1 MGPAG
6 ERIRRPWLSLLLL
19 ALLVKA
25 VLVTL
30 TLVEFGAGPDP
41 LTALGRAWDRWDA
54 QHYLY
59 LATHGYAATGDARN
73 LIAFFPLYPALI
85 SAVAATGLPART
97 AALLISNLA
106 GIVAAILLYEIAAAP
121 GVERAAALA
130 APGVERAAALA
141 APGVERAAALAA
153 PGVERAA
160 VSPRQDLRENAAFRA
175 AAFFT
180 VFPTAY
186 FLLVGYTEALF
197 CALAFGAVLAA
208 RRQRWLPAGM
218 LGGLAAAARLTGLAL
233 LPFLLIELFI
243 ARHTLRRLSQAIVA
257 PLLIVLGFLI
267 YLMTNLLVLGDPLA
281 FISIQRDHWF
291 HSVAAPWVGFTNAVR
306 GIRWRVPWEKLTV
319 GGGEAAGGIA
329 AYATTTLSWFR
340 LRPSDAAYATVLT
353 VMVTFLP
360 FWLSIPRYL
369 LGLYPLFLLVGRISQ
384 RWVYLPMLALS
395 FVGLAVFGL
404 AFGRGYWAF

>member
-1 MGPAG
+1 VKSLSATAGKPLRRYGTRTLPIGGPLPD
-6 ERIRRPWLSLLLL
+6 RIRPWLGLVLL

-25 VLVTL
+25 VLISL
-30 TLVEFGAGPDP
+30 TLVEFGAAPDP

-59 LATHGYAATGDARN
+59 LATHGYGATGDARN

-85 SAVAATGLPART
+85 SAMAATGLPART
-97 AALLISNLA
+97 AALLISNVA
-106 GIVAAILLYEIAAAP
+106 GLVAAIVLYEIA
-121 GVERAAALA
+121 
-130 APGVERAAALA
+130 
-141 APGVERAAALAA
+141 
-153 PGVERAA
+153 
-160 VSPRQDLRENAAFRA
+160 RQELRENAAFRA
-175 AAFFT
+175 AAFFV

-208 RRQRWLPAGM
+208 RRQRWLVAGM

-233 LPFLLIELFI
+233 LPFLVIELLYV
-243 ARHTLRRLSQAIVA
+243 RRSLREAWQVILA
-257 PLLIVLGFLI
+257 PALIVVGFLT
-267 YLMTNLLVLGDPLA
+267 YLLTNLLVLGDAFA
-281 FISIQRDHWF
+281 FISVQRQHWS
-291 HSVAAPWVGFTNAVR
+291 HSVAAPWVGFAEAIR
-306 GIRWRVPWEKLTV
+306 GISWRVPWEKLTV

-329 AYATTTLSWFR
+329 AYATTALSWLR
-340 LRPSDAAYATVLT
+340 LRRSDAAYATVLT

-369 LGLYPLFLLVGRISQ
+369 LAMYPLFLLVGRISR
-384 RWVYLPMLALS
+384 RWVYLAMVAAS
-395 FVGLAVFGL
+395 FTGLLVFGL

>member
-1 MGPAG
+1 VKSLSATTGRPLRRYGIRTLPIRGLAPD
-6 ERIRRPWLSLLLL
+6 RIRPWLGLVLLSLV
-19 ALLVKA
+19 VKV

-41 LTALGRAWDRWDA
+41 LTALGRAWDHWDA

-59 LATHGYAATGDARN
+59 LATHGYSATGDARN

-85 SAVAATGLPART
+85 SAIAATGLPARS
-97 AALLISNLA
+97 AALLISNVA
-106 GIVAAILLYEIAAAP
+106 GVVAAILLFE
-121 GVERAAALA
+121 LA
-130 APGVERAAALA
+130 
-141 APGVERAAALAA
+141 
-153 PGVERAA
+153 
-160 VSPRQDLRENAAFRA
+160 RQDLRENAAFRA
-175 AAFFT
+175 AAFFV

-208 RRQRWLPAGM
+208 RRQRWLFAGL

-233 LPFLLIELFI
+233 LPFLLIELFY
-243 ARHTLRRLSQAIVA
+243 ARHTLRAVRQAVIA
-257 PLLIVLGFLI
+257 PVLIVLGFLT
-267 YLMTNLLVLGDPLA
+267 YLATNLVVLGDAFA
-281 FISIQRDHWF
+281 FITVQRQHWS
-291 HSVAAPWVGFTNAVR
+291 HSLSAPWVGFADAIR
-306 GIRWRVPWEKLTV
+306 GISWRVPWEKLTV
-319 GGGEAAGGIA
+319 GGGEAAGGIT
-329 AYATTTLSWFR
+329 AYATTILSWWR

-369 LGLYPLFLLVGRISQ
+369 LAMYPLFLLVGRISQ
-384 RWVYLPMLALS
+384 RWVYLAMVAAS
-395 FVGLAVFGL
+395 FVGLLVFGL

>member
-1 MGPAG
+1 VKSLSATTGKPL
-6 ERIRRPWLSLLLL
+6 RRYATRTLPIGGLAPDRTRAWLSLLLL
-19 ALLVKA
+19 ALVVKA
-25 VLVTL
+25 ALVTL

-41 LTALGRAWDRWDA
+41 LTALGRAWDHWDA

-59 LATHGYAATGDARN
+59 LATHGYSATGDARN

-85 SAVAATGLPART
+85 SAIAATGLPART
-97 AALLISNLA
+97 AALLISNVA
-106 GIVAAILLYEIAAAP
+106 GVVAAILLYEVA
-121 GVERAAALA
+121 
-130 APGVERAAALA
+130 
-141 APGVERAAALAA
+141 
-153 PGVERAA
+153 
-160 VSPRQDLRENAAFRA
+160 RQDLRENAAFRA
-175 AAFFT
+175 AAFFV

-208 RRQRWLPAGM
+208 RRQRWLFAGL

-233 LPFLLIELFI
+233 LPFLLIELFY
-243 ARHTLRRLSQAIVA
+243 ARHALRAVWQAVIA
-257 PLLIVLGFLI
+257 PVLIVLGFLT
-267 YLMTNLLVLGDPLA
+267 YLATNLLVLGDA
-281 FISIQRDHWF
+281 FAFVSVQRQHWS
-291 HSVAAPWVGFTNAVR
+291 HSLSAPWVGFADAIR
-306 GIRWRVPWEKLTV
+306 GISWRVPWEKLTV

-329 AYATTTLSWFR
+329 AYATTVLSWLR

-369 LGLYPLFLLVGRISQ
+369 LAMYPLFLLVGRIRY
-384 RWVYLPMLALS
+384 RWVYLAMVAAS
-395 FVGLAVFGL
+395 FVGLLVFGL

>member
-1 MGPAG
+1 MKSLSATAG
-6 ERIRRPWLSLLLL
+6 KPLRRYGTRTLPIGWPFADRIRPWLGLLLL

-25 VLVTL
+25 VLITL

-59 LATHGYAATGDARN
+59 LATHGYGATGDARN

-85 SAVAATGLPART
+85 SAIAATGLPART
-97 AALLISNLA
+97 AALLISNVA
-106 GIVAAILLYEIAAAP
+106 GVVAAIVLYEIA
-121 GVERAAALA
+121 
-130 APGVERAAALA
+130 
-141 APGVERAAALAA
+141 
-153 PGVERAA
+153 
-160 VSPRQDLRENAAFRA
+160 RQDLRENAAFRA
-175 AAFFT
+175 AAFF
-180 VFPTAY
+180 VIFPTAY

-208 RRQRWLPAGM
+208 RRQRWLVAGM

-233 LPFLLIELFI
+233 LPFLVIELLY
-243 ARHTLRRLSQAIVA
+243 ARRSLREAWQVILA
-257 PLLIVLGFLI
+257 PALIVVGFLT
-267 YLMTNLLVLGDPLA
+267 YLLTNVLVLGDAFA
-281 FISIQRDHWF
+281 FISVQRQHWS
-291 HSVAAPWVGFTNAVR
+291 HSVAAPWAGFAEAIR
-306 GIRWRVPWEKLTV
+306 GISWRVPWEKLTV
-319 GGGEAAGGIA
+319 GGGEAAGGIV
-329 AYATTTLSWFR
+329 AYATTALSWLR

-369 LGLYPLFLLVGRISQ
+369 LAMYPLFLLVGRISR
-384 RWVYLPMLALS
+384 RWVYLALVAAS
-395 FVGLAVFGL
+395 FVGLLVFGL

>member
-1 MGPAG
+1 MVPD
-6 ERIRRPWLSLLLL
+6 RIRPWVGLLIL
-19 ALLVKA
+19 ALVVKA
-25 VLVTL
+25 VIVSL

-59 LATHGYAATGDARN
+59 LATHGYTATGDARN

-85 SAVAATGLPART
+85 SAIAATGLPART
-97 AALLISNLA
+97 AALLISNVA
-106 GIVAAILLYEIAAAP
+106 GVVAAILLYEIAAAP

-130 APGVERAAALA
+130 APGVK
-141 APGVERAAALAA
+141 
-153 PGVERAA
+153 RAA

-175 AAFFT
+175 AAFFV

-208 RRQRWLPAGM
+208 RRQHWLLAGM

-233 LPFLLIELFI
+233 LPFLVLELFY
-243 ARHTLRRLSQAIVA
+243 ARQALQAIWEAILA
-257 PLLIVLGFLI
+257 PVLIVLGFVT
-267 YLMTNLLVLGDPLA
+267 YLVTNLVVLGDAFA
-281 FISIQRDHWF
+281 FITVQRQHWS
-291 HSVAAPWVGFTNAVR
+291 HSLSAPWVGFSEAIR
-306 GIRWRVPWEKLTV
+306 GISWRVPWEKLTV

-329 AYATTTLSWFR
+329 AYATTTLSWLR

-353 VMVTFLP
+353 VMMTFLP

-369 LGLYPLFLLVGRISQ
+369 LGMYPLFLLAGRISR
-384 RWVYLPMLALS
+384 RWVYLAMVAAS
-395 FVGLAVFGL
+395 FVGLVVFGL

>member
-1 MGPAG
+1 MVPD
-6 ERIRRPWLSLLLL
+6 RIRPWVGLLIL
-19 ALLVKA
+19 ALVVKA
-25 VLVTL
+25 VIVSL

-59 LATHGYAATGDARN
+59 LATHGYTATGDARN

-85 SAVAATGLPART
+85 SAIAATGLPART
-97 AALLISNLA
+97 AALLISNVA
-106 GIVAAILLYEIAAAP
+106 GVVAAILLYEIAVAP

-130 APGVERAAALA
+130 APGVK
-141 APGVERAAALAA
+141 
-153 PGVERAA
+153 RAA

-175 AAFFT
+175 AAFFV

-208 RRQRWLPAGM
+208 RRQHWLLAGM

-233 LPFLLIELFI
+233 LPFLVLELFY
-243 ARHTLRRLSQAIVA
+243 ARQALQAIWEAILA
-257 PLLIVLGFLI
+257 PVLIVLGFVT
-267 YLMTNLLVLGDPLA
+267 YLVTNLVVLGDAFA
-281 FISIQRDHWF
+281 FITVQRQHWS
-291 HSVAAPWVGFTNAVR
+291 HSLSAPWVGFSEAIR
-306 GIRWRVPWEKLTV
+306 GISWRVPWEKLTV

-329 AYATTTLSWFR
+329 AYATTTLSWLR

-353 VMVTFLP
+353 VMMTFLP

-369 LGLYPLFLLVGRISQ
+369 LGMYPLFLLAGRISR
-384 RWVYLPMLALS
+384 RWVYLAMVAAS
-395 FVGLAVFGL
+395 FVGLVVFGL